1 MSGTAEM
8 NAWIARVLGIE
19 VQTAAAKAP
28 SDAAA
33 IDSGALSHLGVAAA
47 RLPRRPD
54 RPGTSARTDS
64 LIGRAASLP
73 PPPGPKDLLAQ
84 FGRLAPEFVLAAL
97 EEPASISTALHEG
110 ADLPRQDWMLEFGDR
125 YSSLL
130 RDLRDWRRL
139 LADAQAAKDAVTTAT
154 DADPGQ
160 GDLIEAYATARDSC
174 LEAQALVMTEMRSL
188 ATEFGQAQQAST

>member
-19 VQTAAAKAP
+19 VLRAAAKAP
-28 SDAAA
+28 PEAAVIDAE
-33 IDSGALSHLGVAAA
+33 ALSHLGVAAA
-47 RLPRRPD
+47 GLPRRPD
-54 RPGTSARTDS
+54 RAGTSARTDS

-73 PPPGPKDLLAQ
+73 PAPEPKELLAQ
-84 FGRLAPEFVLAAL
+84 FGRLAPEFVLAVL
-97 EEPASISTALHEG
+97 EEPASTSTALREG

-139 LADAQAAKDAVTTAT
+139 LADAQAASDAA
-154 DADPGQ
+154 DAEPGQ
-160 GDLIEAYATARDSC
+160 ADLIEAYATARDSC
-174 LEAQALVMTEMRSL
+174 LEARELVMTAVRSL
-188 ATEFGQAQQAST
+188 ATEFGQARQAAT